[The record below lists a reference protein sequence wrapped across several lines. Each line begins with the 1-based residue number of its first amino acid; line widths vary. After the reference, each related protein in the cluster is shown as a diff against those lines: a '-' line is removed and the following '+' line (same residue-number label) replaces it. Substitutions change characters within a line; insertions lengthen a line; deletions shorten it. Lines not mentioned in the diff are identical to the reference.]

1 MDAGWALIL
10 SAVVTTVGG
19 VLVTIISQ
27 FRKENRTDHDSVMST
42 LRMMHKGIGRV
53 ETKVD
58 KVDGRLTDHLISH
71 ATEGLDNGRRTDKNR
86 LEGDTEVSQ

>member
-1 MDAGWALIL
+1 MDGGWALIL

-27 FRKENRTDHDSVMST
+27 FRKENRNDHDSVMST
-42 LRMMHKGIGRV
+42 LRIMHKGIGRV

-71 ATEGLDNGRRTDKNR
+71 ATEGLDNGQRTDKNR
-86 LEGDTEVSQ
+86 VKGDTEVSQ

>member
-10 SAVVTTVGG
+10 SAVVTAVGG
-19 VLVTIISQ
+19 VLVTLISQ
-27 FRKENRTDHDSVMST
+27 FRKENQKDHDNVMST
-42 LRMMHKGIGRV
+42 LRIMHKGIGRV

-58 KVDGRLTDHLISH
+58 KVDTRLTDHLISH

-86 LEGDTEVSQ
+86 VKADTEVPE

>member
-1 MDAGWALIL
+1 MDGGWALVL
-10 SAVVTTVGG
+10 SAVVTAVGG

-42 LRMMHKGIGRV
+42 LRIMHKGIGRV

-86 LEGDTEVSQ
+86 VKADTEVPE

>member
-10 SAVVTTVGG
+10 SAVVTAVGG
-19 VLVTIISQ
+19 VLVTVISQ
-27 FRKENRTDHDSVMST
+27 FRKENRTDHSDVMSV
-42 LRMMHKGIGRV
+42 LRIMSKGIGRV

-58 KVDGRLTDHLISH
+58 KVDGRLTNHLISH

-86 LEGDTEVSQ
+86 VEGNTEVPE

>member
-1 MDAGWALIL
+1 MDGGWALVL
-10 SAVVTTVGG
+10 SAVVTAVGG

-27 FRKENRTDHDSVMST
+27 FRKENRTDHNDVMST
-42 LRMMHKGIGRV
+42 LRIMHKGIGRV

-86 LEGDTEVSQ
+86 VKADTEVPE

>member
-1 MDAGWALIL
+1 MDGGWALIL
-10 SAVVTTVGG
+10 SAVVTAVGG
-19 VLVTIISQ
+19 IIVTIIAQ

-71 ATEGLDNGRRTDKNR
+71 ATEGLDNGRRIDKNR
-86 LEGDTEVSQ
+86 IKTDTEVSK